1 MPTIAQYVPT
11 ALKVLGGGADPAV
24 VAYVALVAEPADV
37 AYVALVAEEAA
48 PLKVAVIVPAL
59 KLPEASRATTLLA
72 VLVVVAS
79 TANVRAVDPLKVPP
93 LVRYVPAVKAAAVA
107 FAVVAVVANVAK
119 VARVALVAEP
129 ALVALVAVVAK
140 VALVADEAKVALVAE
155 DAAPLKVAVIVPAL
169 KLPEASRATMVL
181 AVFRLVALLV
191 TVYVALVAWLAV
203 NVCDPERP
211 VPDTFIVNVP
221 FWTLLAVVAVV
232 AKVARVASV
241 AVVASVALVADEAKV
256 ALVAEAA
263 EPVVFWLKVGQVNV
277 PVLKLPD
284 VGVPRAGVVKLG
296 EVAKATTVPEP
307 VVLYEVPHAV
317 PVEFGIPAPG

>member
-1 MPTIAQYVPT
+1 
-11 ALKVLGGGADPAV
+11 
-24 VAYVALVAEPADV
+24 VAYPAFVAALALVAEEAKVALVAEEAK
-37 AYVALVAEEAA
+37 VALVAEEAA

-93 LVRYVPAVKAAAVA
+93 LVMYVPAVKAAAVA
-107 FAVVAVVANVAK
+107 FAVVAVVAS
-119 VARVALVAEP
+119 
-129 ALVALVAVVAK
+129 VAVVA
-140 VALVADEAKVALVAE
+140 
-155 DAAPLKVAVIVPAL
+155 
-169 KLPEASRATMVL
+169 
-181 AVFRLVALLV
+181 
-191 TVYVALVAWLAV
+191 
-203 NVCDPERP
+203 N
-211 VPDTFIVNVP
+211 
-221 FWTLLAVVAVV
+221 
-232 AKVARVASV
+232 VARVASV

-284 VGVPRAGVVKLG
+284 VGVPREGVVKLG

-317 PVEFGIPAPG
+317 PVEFGMPEPG